1 MKKEVMLWKRVFGE
15 FRGRKEEGE
24 MIYHN
29 LKNKRKNLEKLEK
42 KFKIFI
48 SLFSAKEK
56 ENAAKKVV
64 TKLGSTLCS
73 VYSNSGRVIAPFPT
87 GNISSQLFIILPSTL
102 SFHSATHTGIHFS
115 LFFPHL
121 NIHLSLAVSPAQFCR
136 KCLQF
141 LTLQNCTALTV
152 SFIY

>member
-1 MKKEVMLWKRVFGE
+1 MT
-15 FRGRKEEGE
+15 
-24 MIYHN
+24 YHN
-29 LKNKRKNLEKLEK
+29 LKNKRKKLEK
-42 KFKIFI
+42 RKRKFKIFM

-56 ENAAKKVV
+56 ENAAKKKKVV

-73 VYSNSGRVIAPFPT
+73 VYSNSGSVIAPFPT

-141 LTLQNCTALTV
+141 LTLQYCTALTV